1 MSFLFPLGLIG
12 LVGIPILI
20 LIYILK
26 NKYTE
31 QIISST
37 YIWNLSEKFLKSK
50 KPISMVSGII
60 SLILQI
66 MIVIAVSFAIAQP
79 RLVLKGQAK
88 DYCFIL
94 DGSASM
100 NRVQAGVTRL
110 DIGKSRVKSLIEESK
125 DGSTYTLIHM
135 GDTTRIVYQQ
145 LDNKEQALELLDS
158 SVLPAYLAPT
168 MVDSMSYAQDY
179 YSQNKSMQTYLV
191 TDKNY
196 STSNIELINVAEETK
211 NFAILDAMYE
221 QIASLVR
228 IDGKIISYTSD
239 ENLELEVSINS
250 KSMSKQVIACEK
262 GKETDFHFTLS
273 VEELQ
278 SIELK
283 ILNED
288 GLKEDNVKILYSSV
302 FNHSYR
308 TLLVSDAPTYLNSA
322 ISVWKK
328 TSLDVISS
336 KDYKSSMRG
345 YDLYIFDSVKLE
357 ELPDDGAVWLI
368 NIDDNLPQSGF
379 ILQDSIEVE
388 DGVSLTIPTST
399 NSLFKSLTQN
409 LTGQNVM
416 VQSYLKY
423 GQSRSFTNILMFD
436 ENPMV
441 FAGTNSYGNREVVF
455 SFDLHTSNISMLSDY
470 IYLVEN
476 LLNYSF
482 PTILEKTSYVCG
494 DTLTV
499 NVLGHC
505 RKILVQSPS
514 GKKSYMDTSNI
525 TSEYYLTEA
534 GTYQLIMTL
543 GEEEKSFFVY
553 ASMPNTEGVDLDASE
568 ENLSLEGEREE
579 NYQDGYYENLM
590 IIFIVLAVIYLADW
604 AVYCYEQHQL

>member
-31 QIISST
+31 QVISST

-50 KPISMVSGII
+50 KPISLVSGII

-79 RLVLKGQAK
+79 RLILKGQAK

-100 NRVQAGVTRL
+100 NRIQSGVTRL
-110 DIGKSRVKSLIEESK
+110 DLGKSKVKSIIDESK
-125 DGSTYTLIHM
+125 DGSTFTLIHI
-135 GDTTRIVYQQ
+135 GDSTRIVYQQ
-145 LDNKEQALELLDS
+145 LDNKEQAIELLDS

-168 MVDSMSYAQDY
+168 MVDSISYAQNY
-179 YSQNKSMQTYLV
+179 YSQNKSMQTYLI

-196 STSNIELINVAEETK
+196 STNHIELINVAEETK
-211 NFAILDAMYE
+211 NFAILDAKYE
-221 QIASLVR
+221 QIASLIR
-228 IDGKIISYTSD
+228 IDGTIISYTSD
-239 ENLELEVSINS
+239 EDLNLEVLINS
-250 KSMSKQVIACEK
+250 VSKEVQTIACEK
-262 GKETDFHFTLS
+262 AKETAFHFTLN
-273 VEELQ
+273 VDELE
-278 SIELK
+278 SIELR
-283 ILNED
+283 IQNED
-288 GLKEDNVKILYSSV
+288 GLKEDNSKIIYSSV

-308 TLLVSDAPTYLNSA
+308 TLLVSDAPTYINSA
-322 ISVWKK
+322 ISIWKK
-328 TSLDVISS
+328 TSMAVVSS
-336 KDYKSSMRG
+336 KEYSSSMRG
-345 YDLYIFDSVKLE
+345 YDLYIFDSIELE

-368 NIDDNLPQSGF
+368 NIDDSLPQSGF
-379 ILQDSIEVE
+379 ILQDSITVE
-388 DGVSLTIPTST
+388 DGVPLTIPNST
-399 NSLFKSLTQN
+399 NTIFKSLTEN
-409 LTGQNVM
+409 LTGQNIM

-423 GQSRSFTNILMFD
+423 GQSRSFTNILMYD

-455 SFDLHTSNISMLSDY
+455 AFDLHKSNISMLPDY
-470 IYLVEN
+470 TYLIGN

-543 GEEEKSFFVY
+543 GEEEKIFYIY
-553 ASMPNTEGVDLDASE
+553 ASMPSVEGVDVDAST

-579 NYQDGYYENLM
+579 NYQDGFYENLM

>member
-534 GTYQLIMTL
+534 GTYQFIMTL